1 MAMLAELPFEMA
13 VLIQRLIETRET
25 REDATILKYR
35 WNSGPPDGG
44 VKKNET
50 MIFKHLSLIYCGV
63 PVKEQTGAPFPFD
76 RCIHEYILLN
86 KRIMDYD
93 Y

>member
-44 VKKNET
+44 VFKK
-50 MIFKHLSLIYCGV
+50 
-63 PVKEQTGAPFPFD
+63 
-76 RCIHEYILLN
+76 
-86 KRIMDYD
+86 
-93 Y
+93 